1 MLTGQTHHAINST
14 SNLVGVQLEHEEL
27 NLHNRDLLS
36 LDKKVKSYIVFDVIS
51 FMLLHIFGLAVA

>member
-1 MLTGQTHHAINST
+1 MLIGQTHHAINST
-14 SNLVGVQLEHEEL
+14 PNLVGVQLKHED
-27 NLHNRDLLS
+27 RDLLS

>member
-14 SNLVGVQLEHEEL
+14 PNLVGVQLKHED
-27 NLHNRDLLS
+27 RDLLS
-36 LDKKVKSYIVFDVIS
+36 LDKKVKSYIVFAVIS